1 VLDGFRTRVNRVKS
15 EVRLP
20 INHWT
25 LKMRNVV
32 YSLVILFCSYIFL
45 KISAQELF
53 QNLFLTVNFSSLELK
68 YRTHHSCSIVGL
80 WFSFI
85 QDFPQKHF
93 HINQI
98 MTQSNFQVAYELI
111 LTTQCFAN
119 LFMTGSVYIFLKLK

>member
-1 VLDGFRTRVNRVKS
+1 MGFEIGLIA

-85 QDFPQKHF
+85 QDFLQKHF
-93 HINQI
+93 HFNRI
-98 MTQSNFQVAYELI
+98 MKQSNFQVAYELI
-111 LTTQCFAN
+111 LTIFCKPIHEWFG
-119 LFMTGSVYIFLKLK
+119 LYIFKIEIVKI